1 MKNSFIRI
9 VATACIASTAIL
21 LFSAC
26 CIYYVSS
33 AGITY
38 INNSSHNIEFSLK
51 SRDHLGYTQTTDIAL
66 NPTESYTFTYNPGDL
81 CYISPHDFTG
91 YCTVIVFDNEI
102 EIKHYSPNWNETDGI
117 KEHSVCDNDSYD
129 SKVSGKV
136 DNKYSYTYTFTDKD
150 YDRAVAAN
158 EKSEGQTE

>member
-1 MKNSFIRI
+1 MKNSLIRI
-9 VATACIASTAIL
+9 VATICIAATAAL

-33 AGITY
+33 TGITY

-66 NPTESYTFTYNPGDL
+66 KPTESHTFSYNVSGGG
-81 CYISPHDFTG
+81 YISPHDFTG

-102 EIKHYSPNWNETDGI
+102 GIKHYSPNWDETDGI
-117 KEHSVCDNDSYD
+117 KEHSVCDDNSYECD
-129 SKVSGKV
+129 TSGKH
-136 DNKYSYTYTFTDKD
+136 DYNRRYTYTFTDED

-158 EKSEGQTE
+158 EKDTD